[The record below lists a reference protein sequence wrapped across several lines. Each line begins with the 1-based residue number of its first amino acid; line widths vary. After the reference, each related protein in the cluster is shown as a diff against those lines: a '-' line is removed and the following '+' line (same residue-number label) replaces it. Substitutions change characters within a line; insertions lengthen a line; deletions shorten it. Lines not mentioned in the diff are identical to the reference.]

1 MYYLNS
7 DGTPDTTQQSTE
19 AFCQCDQCRR
29 KRKRKPCYN
38 WFSLTNI
45 VIFVIIIGILIS
57 LTCKDTKFM
66 NDIYTSTASYN
77 PFSSSSSQPPQPSSG
92 KIASSSPATI
102 NVADEFA
109 DALF

>member
-38 WFSLTNI
+38 WFSWTNI

-77 PFSSSSSQPPQPSSG
+77 PFSSSSPPPQPSSA
-92 KIASSSPATI
+92 KITSSPATI